1 MTTIDKL
8 DISIYD
14 LYAKRQVMVEQINQ
28 QFRLQEAHD
37 IPPQTQVMNLNPELT
52 QLDILLGVV
61 PLNTPWAYFF
71 PPKRKLR
78 RSPFSSFR
86 VASSLGSLED
96 QAALFDFILS
106 IPCQSA
112 EEEEEK
118 QSILQCFKQL
128 DILNEWMGFIFGRK
142 GQFLQG

>member
-28 QFRLQEAHD
+28 QFRLSQALE
-37 IPPQTQVMNLNPELT
+37 IPPQTQVLNLHPELT
-52 QLDILLGVV
+52 QLDILLGIV

-71 PPKRKLR
+71 PPKNKLR
-78 RSPFSSFR
+78 RSPFVAHR
-86 VASSLGSLED
+86 VASTLKGSLSDTIWTIQDVPSNSEQD
-96 QAALFDFILS
+96 
-106 IPCQSA
+106 
-112 EEEEEK
+112 EEEK
-118 QSILQCFKQL
+118 RILVRCLKQL
-128 DILNEWMGFIFGRK
+128 ELLNEWMGFIFGRK

>member
-28 QFRLQEAHD
+28 QFRLQQAQE

-52 QLDILLGVV
+52 QLDILLGIV
-61 PLNTPWAYFF
+61 PLNAPWAYFF
-71 PPKRKLR
+71 APKSKLR
-78 RSPFSSFR
+78 RSPFAAHR
-86 VASSLGSLED
+86 VAASMGSIDE
-96 QAALFDFILS
+96 QAALFSFIES
-106 IPCQSA
+106 ISSDTE

-118 QSILQCFKQL
+118 QKLLRFFKQIE
-128 DILNEWMGFIFGRK
+128 ILNEWMGFIFGRK